1 MPRSAKGLPPY
12 SAAYITGT
20 DHRRQVEAAENRR
33 AKRKVVKGRRRLDKS
48 LCDGDETQPDD
59 LFPADKRSRNF
70 TDCRDRSRESYK
82 PPQPTRTR
90 IERFIRQWIAETQ
103 PEFGTFEELLKQ
115 GYCADLAT
123 IVWEHFGCHKAIRLE
138 SCGDPVHVWV
148 VFDGHH
154 YDMQNPEG
162 VQNWRDM
169 KYFEGCPDAELED

>member
-33 AKRKVVKGRRRLDKS
+33 AKRKVVKGRRKLDKA

-59 LFPADKRSRNF
+59 LLPADKRSRNF
-70 TDCRDRSRESYK
+70 TDCRDKSRTSYK
-82 PPQPTRTR
+82 LPQPTRTH
-90 IERFIRQWIAETQ
+90 IERFIREWIAETQ
-103 PEFGTFEELLKQ
+103 PEFGSFENLLKQ
-115 GYCADLAT
+115 GFCADLAT
-123 IVWEHFGCHKAIRLE
+123 VIDENFDGDEIKFH
-138 SCGDPVHVWV
+138 SCGDPVHTWV
-148 VFDGHH
+148 EFDGYH

-162 VQNWRDM
+162 VRNWRDM